1 MKQIDAKLVIWIS
14 TLVFLAGGGWW
25 SLQSVSDNVS
35 QIKTTLDEQTT
46 QVIVHVANPEAH
58 DDTRIERLET
68 TQTAMADDVK
78 SLMINQN
85 AICQA
90 TNARCR

>member
-1 MKQIDAKLVIWIS
+1 MKQIDAKLIIWVATI
-14 TLVFLAGGGWW
+14 VFLSGGGWW

-46 QVIVHVANPEAH
+46 QVTVHVANPEAH
-58 DDTRIERLET
+58 DDARIERLET

>member
-1 MKQIDAKLVIWIS
+1 MKYDPKVIIWIAGI
-14 TLVFLAGGGWW
+14 VFLAGGGWW
-25 SLQSVSDNVS
+25 SLQSMSADVGKI
-35 QIKTTLDEQTT
+35 QQTLDEQTT
-46 QVIVHVANPEAH
+46 QVAVHVSTPEAH
-58 DDTRIERLET
+58 DDNRIKRLET
-68 TQTAMADDVK
+68 QQTAMGNDVK

>member
-1 MKQIDAKLVIWIS
+1 MKYDPKVLIWVVGI
-14 TLVFLAGGGWW
+14 VFLAGGGWW
-25 SLQSVSDNVS
+25 SLQSMSADVGKI
-35 QIKTTLDEQTT
+35 QQTLDEQTT
-46 QVIVHVANPEAH
+46 QVAVHVSTPDAH
-58 DDTRIERLET
+58 DDSRIKRLET
-68 TQTAMADDVK
+68 QQTAMGNDVK

>member
-1 MKQIDAKLVIWIS
+1 MKQIDAKLIIWVATI
-14 TLVFLAGGGWW
+14 VFLSGGGWW
-25 SLQSVSDNVS
+25 SLQS

-46 QVIVHVANPEAH
+46 QVTVHVANPEAH
-58 DDTRIERLET
+58 DDARIERLET

>member
-1 MKQIDAKLVIWIS
+1 MWAVS
-14 TLVFLAGGGWW
+14 LVFLAGGGWW
-25 SLQSVSDNVS
+25 SLQTMASDVAKI
-35 QIKTTLDEQTT
+35 QQTLDAQATAVT
-46 QVIVHVANPEAH
+46 IHTSNPEAH
-58 DDTRIERLET
+58 DDNRIKKLET
-68 TQTAMADDVK
+68 QQAQVAEDVK

>member
-1 MKQIDAKLVIWIS
+1 MKYDPKLVIW
-14 TLVFLAGGGWW
+14 LVGVVFLAGGGWW
-25 SLQSVSDNVS
+25 SLQSVSDNVA
-35 QIKTTLDEQTT
+35 QIQATLDEQTT
-46 QVIVHVANPEAH
+46 QVTVHLANPEAH
-58 DDTRIERLET
+58 DDARIERLET